1 MMTKVLVY
9 ACCIGVYSSR
19 KIQKRR
25 VEDVAFRVLAAGS
38 QPDFRTISDFRKIH
52 HKALEDLF
60 QQVLRLAMKVG
71 AIKLGRVALDGSNPQ
86 PS

>member
-1 MMTKVLVY
+1 
-9 ACCIGVYSSR
+9 
-19 KIQKRR
+19 
-25 VEDVAFRVLAAGS
+25 VEDVAFRVLAFGS
-38 QPDFRTISDFRKIH
+38 QPDSRTISAFRKIH